1 MILIIPYMAWTSR
14 MAGGGW
20 PKLPWGLDQW
30 LYALPILLF
39 WPLIGYWAIPAYI
52 TLAITKRM
60 GTRQY
65 LDGGTWTG
73 TIRKPNNIDFLI
85 SWLKESVNPKT
96 YDFIG
101 NTLLGLIQV
110 IIASIILMAHGL
122 EGYALLF
129 GGAMRGF
136 AHAIGWGSDV
146 KEGSIYG
153 EILSGAFVGYG
164 VWLCL

>member
-1 MILIIPYMAWTSR
+1 MILIIPYMAWLSR
-14 MAGGGW
+14 ASGGGW

-39 WPLIGYWAIPAYI
+39 WPLVGYWVIPAYI

-73 TIRKPNNIDFLI
+73 PIRKPNNIDFLI
-85 SWLKESVNPKT
+85 SWAAEFVNRHT
-96 YDFIG
+96 YDFKG
-101 NTLLGLIQV
+101 NTVMGLIQV
-110 IIASIILMAHGL
+110 LIPSIILMSHGL
-122 EGYALLF
+122 EGYALLV

-136 AHAIGWGSDV
+136 AYGIGWGIDT
-146 KEGSIYG
+146 KDGSRIG
-153 EILSGAFVGYG
+153 EILSGAFVGFG
-164 VWLCL
+164 LWLCL